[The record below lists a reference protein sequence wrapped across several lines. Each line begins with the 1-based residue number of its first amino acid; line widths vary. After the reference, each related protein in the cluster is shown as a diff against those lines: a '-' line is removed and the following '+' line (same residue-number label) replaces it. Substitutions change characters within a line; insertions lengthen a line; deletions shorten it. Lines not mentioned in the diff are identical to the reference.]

1 MFDNLWTEKYRPKTL
16 DRCILAPDVRAVM
29 EEYKQKKEIP
39 NLMFAGLAGGGKSS
53 LAKILVNELLDCQY
67 LYINASDRNG
77 IDTVRVEISS
87 FAQTKSIDG
96 KLKVVILDEA
106 DGLTPDGQRALR
118 NTMEE
123 FSDNVRFI
131 LTCNQKYRVIG
142 PIQSRTQVF
151 DIVPPLSGCVEYV
164 KYILTQEGISVP
176 PEQKAK
182 LITLIQASYPD
193 MRSVI
198 NNLQKNIANKVL
210 NVVFITNVYKFAESV
225 MQMLGT
231 VKDPSDIRKF
241 LTENEAEFNKDYP
254 GLLRSL
260 FNAADKST
268 LSVDKKR
275 KFMLTIGE
283 GMYRCAFVMDQEINA
298 YATLIN
304 LID

>member
-1 MFDNLWTEKYRPKTL
+1 MFAAIWTERFRPKTL
-16 DRCILAPDVRAVM
+16 DACILAPEVRQVM
-29 EEYKQKKEIP
+29 ESYREKQEIP
-39 NLMFAGLAGGGKSS
+39 NLLFAGLPGGGKTS
-53 LAKILVNELLDCQY
+53 LAKILVNDVLDCQY
-67 LYINASDRNG
+67 LYINASDKNG
-77 IDTVRVEISS
+77 IDVVRNEITN

-106 DGLTPDGQRALR
+106 DGGSPENQRALR

-123 FSDNVRFI
+123 YSSNVRFI

-142 PIQSRTQVF
+142 PIQSRTQIF

-164 KYILTQEGISVP
+164 KHILTEEGISVP
-176 PEQKAK
+176 PDQKAK

-210 NVVFITNVYKFAESV
+210 NVVFITNIYKFAESV
-225 MQMLGT
+225 LQMIGT

-241 LTENEAEFNKDYP
+241 LTENETEFNKDYP

-260 FNAADKST
+260 FNAVDKST
-268 LSVDKKR
+268 LSIDKKR
-275 KFMLTIGE
+275 RFMLTIGE